1 MALRASSVIFCG
13 KIIFFAIKFDFF
25 DVFRGLNNLFV
36 FWQKKLTGVSQQ
48 QITCT
53 AEKNGAHFVK
63 HLFFCIIFG
72 LLAEKHGL
80 LAKNWQGF
88 QNFFYVSRGTALGR
102 FFWKKK
108 RFLHFVRVFWS
119 LSKIILIFAEKI
131 WQGCQNYIIRLERN
145 NSWIICG
152 RKNICSNF
160 FWFLS
165 KTNRIFGV
173 KLLPGL
179 SKLQPTCPGERLKDF
194 FCKFV

>member
-102 FFWKKK
+102 FFGKKT
-108 RFLHFVRVFWS
+108 
-119 LSKIILIFAEKI
+119 IFAFCTSFLVSE
-131 WQGCQNYIIRLERN
+131 QNYPYFR
-145 NSWIICG
+145 
-152 RKNICSNF
+152 RKNLAGLPKLHYTSREEQFLDNLWKEEHLLQF
-160 FWFLS
+160 FLVFEQNKSDFRRKTFTRFVKTAAYVSRRTFEGFFL
-165 KTNRIFGV
+165 
-173 KLLPGL
+173 
-179 SKLQPTCPGERLKDF
+179 
-194 FCKFV
+194 